1 MRVLKI
7 VLVLSTVVGT
17 AACERQAPAP
27 AAADLSWLDTLE
39 LKSTPAEAVVS
50 PVELGMVHAAH
61 VEAPEPEE
69 PEVAPVPV
77 AAPVK
82 TAARS
87 ESSSS
92 SARRS
97 SSSSSSTRRSSGTY
111 SGSSSGS
118 GSSGGYEA
126 PAPRARTV
134 EVKNT
139 KRDAAIGAVVGAGV
153 GAVAGG
159 SRNRVKGAV
168 IGAAAGGLAGAVI
181 GSTIDKSKRT
191 VYDY

>member
-7 VLVLSTVVGT
+7 AVVLSTLVGT
-17 AACERQAPAP
+17 AACDRQAPAP
-27 AAADLSWLDTLE
+27 APADLSWLDTLE
-39 LKSTPAEAVVS
+39 LRSTPAEAVVS

-61 VEAPEPEE
+61 LEAPEPEA
-69 PEVAPVPV
+69 PEVEPV
-77 AAPVK
+77 AAPAR
-82 TAARS
+82 TAARAA
-87 ESSSS
+87 SSSS
-92 SARRS
+92 TARRS
-97 SSSSSSTRRSSGTY
+97 STSSRSSGSTA
-111 SGSSSGS
+111 GRSSG
-118 GSSGGYEA
+118 GGYEA
-126 PAPRARTV
+126 PPAPRARTV

-159 SRNRVKGAV
+159 SRHRVKGAV
-168 IGAAAGGLAGAVI
+168 IGAAAGGITGAVI

>member
-7 VLVLSTVVGT
+7 AIVLSSLVGI
-17 AACERQAPAP
+17 AACDRQAPAP
-27 AAADLSWLDTLE
+27 APADLSWLDTLE
-39 LKSTPAEAVVS
+39 LQSTPAAQAVVS

-61 VEAPEPEE
+61 VEAPAPEE
-69 PEVAPVPV
+69 PEVEPVE
-77 AAPVK
+77 APVK
-82 TAARS
+82 KTAA
-87 ESSSS
+87 
-92 SARRS
+92 RS
-97 SSSSSSTRRSSGTY
+97 SSSSSSSRRASSSRRSSGTY
-111 SGSSSGS
+111 SGRSS

-159 SRNRVKGAV
+159 SRHRVKGAV